1 MKKVLVSLLIV
12 LMLSALVVPLALA
25 QDPAAD
31 PAYSS
36 IQVLNLGASDAD
48 IYIYYY
54 NQDGTQDAASPVND
68 TVLVGESNTYFPVHA
83 ADGFNGSV
91 VIESTEEIAVISNIF
106 YVGSPSVQSSW
117 NGFEAGATEIRFPLI
132 MKGNN
137 GNYTTF
143 NIQNTTGDSVS
154 ILIEFTAEPGGGYSA
169 ISDVTDTIPAWSA
182 HTYNQKTM
190 TEFSGVTQ
198 WVGSAKVTVQGAGA
212 IVGVAQQLDEIR
224 KTGTAYNAFLDG
236 SATVNMP
243 LVMKENNNMFTSI
256 NCQNLGPGSTDI
268 TVNFVPESG
277 YPAMAPETKSSVAE
291 NGTAVF
297 IQYGG
302 DKWVGAA
309 TVSNS
314 AGNELAC
321 IGNQANLVNF
331 YASAYEG
338 FDAALASDTVVAP
351 LIQYQNQA
359 DGALY
364 TGINIANLGGS
375 TTTATVDFKPA
386 PGFSDIADMTVNIDG
401 GALGVILFY
410 DPYGDGTNA
419 IGGIEVT
426 SNNAMDLAVVT
437 NQAKLGYTGDVYST
451 YNGFAR

>member
-1 MKKVLVSLLIV
+1 MKKAVFSLMVV
-12 LMLSALVVPLALA
+12 LMLSALVVPAVLAA
-25 QDPAAD
+25 DPADD

-36 IQVLNLGASDAD
+36 IQVQNLGAADAD

-54 NQDGTQDAASPVND
+54 NQDGTQDAASPVMD
-68 TVLVGESNTYFPVHA
+68 TVNVGESNTYFPVHA
-83 ADGFNGSV
+83 DDGFNGSV

-106 YVGSPSVQSSW
+106 YVGAPSVQSSW
-117 NGFEAGATEIRFPLI
+117 IGFEAGAAEMFFPLI

-143 NIQNTTGDSVS
+143 NVQNTTGSSVD
-154 ILIEFTAEPGGGYSA
+154 ILIAFVGEPGGGYGTIA
-169 ISDVTDTIPAWSA
+169 DVTDTIPAWSA

-190 TEFSGVTQ
+190 TEFSGETK

-212 IVGVAQQLDEIR
+212 VAGVAQQLDDVR
-224 KTGTAYNAFLDG
+224 KTGTAYNAFLAG
-236 SATVNMP
+236 APTVDMP
-243 LVMKENNNMFTSI
+243 LVMKDNNNMYTSV
-256 NCQNLGPGSTDI
+256 NCQNLGAGATDVTI
-268 TVNFVPESG
+268 SYT
-277 YPAMAPETKSSVAE
+277 PETGYAALPDETVTAVAAS
-291 NGTAVF
+291 GTAVF
-297 IQYGG
+297 IQYGSPT
-302 DKWVGAA
+302 WVGAA
-309 TVSNS
+309 QVTNT
-314 AGNELAC
+314 AGNNLAC
-321 IGNQANLVNF
+321 IGNQGNLVSF

-338 FDAALASDTVVAP
+338 FDSTLASDSVVAP

-386 PGFSDIADMTVNIDG
+386 PGFSDVADMTVNIDG

-410 DPYGDGTNA
+410 DPYGDTTNA

-426 SNNAMDLAVVT
+426 SSNGMDLAVVI